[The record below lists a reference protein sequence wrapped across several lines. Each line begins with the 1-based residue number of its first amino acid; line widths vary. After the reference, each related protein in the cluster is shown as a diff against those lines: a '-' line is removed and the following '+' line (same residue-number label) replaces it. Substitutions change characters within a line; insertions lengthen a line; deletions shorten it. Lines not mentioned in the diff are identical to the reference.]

1 MQNHCVIIE
10 NNDLIQILE
19 GYVIKAYL
27 KKKSKEIEDAR
38 NFHEEN
44 YININTIDINKDKH
58 YLMYIIFNT
67 YIRPPRY
74 DYWRVSEWELKKNKL
89 VKMRIN
95 IYESELYNYLELR
108 EIDNEIDIYEY

>member
-1 MQNHCVIIE
+1 MQNHCIIIE

-44 YININTIDINKDKH
+44 FQNSININKDKH
-58 YLMYIIFNT
+58 YLMSKIFNT
-67 YIRPPRY
+67 YIRPCY
-74 DYWRVSEWELKKNKL
+74 DYWWVSEWALKKNKL

-95 IYESELYNYLELR
+95 VYESELYDYLELR

>member
-1 MQNHCVIIE
+1 MQNHCIIIE

-44 YININTIDINKDKH
+44 FQNSIDINRDKH
-58 YLMYIIFNT
+58 YLISKIFNT
-67 YIRPPRY
+67 YIRPCY
-74 DYWRVSEWELKKNKL
+74 DYWWVSEWALKKNKL

-95 IYESELYNYLELR
+95 VYESELKDYLEER
-108 EIDNEIDIYEY
+108 EIYEY

>member
-44 YININTIDINKDKH
+44 YINRNSIDINIDKH
-58 YLMYIIFNT
+58 YLMSKIFNT
-67 YIRPPRY
+67 YIRPCY
-74 DYWRVSEWELKKNKL
+74 DYWWVSEWALKNDKL
-89 VKMRIN
+89 VEMRIN
-95 IYESELYNYLELR
+95 VYESELKNYLEER
-108 EIDNEIDIYEY
+108 EI